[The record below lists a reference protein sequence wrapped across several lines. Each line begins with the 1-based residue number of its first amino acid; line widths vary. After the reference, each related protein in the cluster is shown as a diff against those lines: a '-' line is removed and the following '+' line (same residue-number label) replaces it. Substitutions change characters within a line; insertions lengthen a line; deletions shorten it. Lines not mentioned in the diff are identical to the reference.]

1 MAYAVSQTNEQLE
14 LLGDIYDSAPYGYVV
29 PLEDT
34 EFGQVLADALTAL
47 IEDGTY
53 AEILEKW
60 GVEAGAIDEITI
72 NGATE

>member
-1 MAYAVSQTNEQLE
+1 MQQTNEQLE

-29 PLEDT
+29 PLEAT

-53 AEILEKW
+53 AEILETW
-60 GVEAGAIDEITI
+60 GLSDGAVTESEI
-72 NGATE
+72 NGAASGG

>member
-1 MAYAVSQTNEQLE
+1 MAYAVQQTNEQLE

-29 PLEDT
+29 PKAET

-60 GVEAGAIDEITI
+60 GVEAGAIDTPEV
-72 NGATE
+72 NPAG